1 MCGYFQSKE
10 RESMRRFVLK
20 GMMAFVAACAM
31 TAMAAEPAATTATAP
46 AASTAAA
53 KEAPIK
59 VVYDVSE
66 GLEQASRALANVHNE
81 LRAEPNSKI
90 IVVTHGEGIKFLLDG
105 AVDGRG
111 RQFEA
116 IVSALAS
123 QGVEFRVCN
132 NTLNAYGIAA
142 NKVILE
148 AKVVPSGV
156 AEVARLQARE
166 GYAYIHP

>member
-1 MCGYFQSKE
+1 
-10 RESMRRFVLK
+10 MRRIFLK
-20 GMMAFVAACAM
+20 GLAALAAAFAM
-31 TAMAAEPAATTATAP
+31 NAMAADQAATEP
-46 AASTAAA
+46 
-53 KEAPIK
+53 PIK

-66 GLEQASRALANVHNE
+66 GLEQASRALANVRNE

-90 IVVTHGEGIKFLLDG
+90 VVVTHGEGIKFLLDG
-105 AVDGRG
+105 AVDSRN

-132 NTLNAYGIAA
+132 NTLNAFSIPTS
-142 NKVILE
+142 KVILE

-156 AEVARLQARE
+156 AEVARLQSRE